1 MGVFIYSLALVFFI
15 IPVSLRAYLSLKK
28 GRFPLPYFQ
37 NNVVVNR
44 VKLRKA
50 IGVLSPIVFWAFH
63 VFFLFWSLAIEAWLS
78 AVAVIVYMVVSPLLS
93 IQIKARQVHVIQ
105 EKVAPHLPG
114 GEQG

>member
-50 IGVLSPIVFWAFH
+50 IGILSPIVFWAFH

-78 AVAVIVYMVVSPLLS
+78 AVAVIVYMVVSPMLAG
-93 IQIKARQVHVIQ
+93 QIKAKRIVVLQ
-105 EKVAPHLPG
+105 EKAASGTEVG
-114 GEQG
+114 G

>member
-50 IGVLSPIVFWAFH
+50 IGVLSPIVFWTFH
-63 VFFLFWSLAIEAWLS
+63 VFFLFWSLTIEAWLS
-78 AVAVIVYMVVSPLLS
+78 AVAVIVYMIVSPLLQS
-93 IQIKARQVHVIQ
+93 QIKARKVEVIQ
-105 EKVAPHLPG
+105 EKVAPGLPDG
-114 GEQG
+114 DNG

>member
-1 MGVFIYSLALVFFI
+1 MGVFIYSLSLVFFI

-37 NNVVVNR
+37 NNKVVNR

-63 VFFLFWSLAIEAWLS
+63 IFFLFWSLAIEAWLS
-78 AVAVIVYMVVSPLLS
+78 AVAVIVYMVVSPMLAG
-93 IQIKARQVHVIQ
+93 QIKAKRIVVLQ
-105 EKVAPHLPG
+105 EKAASGTEVG
-114 GEQG
+114 S

>member
-37 NNVVVNR
+37 NNKVVNR

-63 VFFLFWSLAIEAWLS
+63 IFFLFWSLAIEAWLS
-78 AVAVIVYMVVSPLLS
+78 AVAVIVYMVVSPMLAG
-93 IQIKARQVHVIQ
+93 QIKAQRSVVLL
-105 EKVAPHLPG
+105 EKAASGTEVG
-114 GEQG
+114 S

>member
-37 NNVVVNR
+37 NNEVVNR

-63 VFFLFWSLAIEAWLS
+63 IFFLFWSLAIEAWLS
-78 AVAVIVYMVVSPLLS
+78 AVAVIVYMVVSPMLAG
-93 IQIKARQVHVIQ
+93 QIKAKRIVVLQ
-105 EKVAPHLPG
+105 EKAASGTEVG
-114 GEQG
+114 S

>member
-37 NNVVVNR
+37 NNKVVNR

-63 VFFLFWSLAIEAWLS
+63 IFFLFWSLAIEAWLS
-78 AVAVIVYMVVSPLLS
+78 AVAVIVYMVVSPMLAG
-93 IQIKARQVHVIQ
+93 QIKAKRIVVLQ
-105 EKVAPHLPG
+105 EKAASGTEVG
-114 GEQG
+114 S

>member
-37 NNVVVNR
+37 NNKVVNR

-50 IGVLSPIVFWAFH
+50 IGVLSQIVFWAFH
-63 VFFLFWSLAIEAWLS
+63 IFFLFWSLAIEAWLS
-78 AVAVIVYMVVSPLLS
+78 AVAVIVYMVVSPMLAG
-93 IQIKARQVHVIQ
+93 QIKAKRIVVLQ
-105 EKVAPHLPG
+105 EKAASGTEVG
-114 GEQG
+114 S

>member
-15 IPVSLRAYLSLKK
+15 IPVSLLEYLSLKK

-37 NNVVVNR
+37 NNKVVNR

-63 VFFLFWSLAIEAWLS
+63 IFFLFWSLAIEAWLS
-78 AVAVIVYMVVSPLLS
+78 AVAVIVYMVVSPMLAG
-93 IQIKARQVHVIQ
+93 QIKAKRIVVLQ
-105 EKVAPHLPG
+105 EKAASGTEVG
-114 GEQG
+114 S

>member
-37 NNVVVNR
+37 NNKVVNR

-50 IGVLSPIVFWAFH
+50 IGVPSPIVFWAFH
-63 VFFLFWSLAIEAWLS
+63 IFFLFWSLAIEAWLS
-78 AVAVIVYMVVSPLLS
+78 AVAVIVYMVVSPMLAG
-93 IQIKARQVHVIQ
+93 QIKAKRIVVLQ
-105 EKVAPHLPG
+105 EKAASGTEVG
-114 GEQG
+114 S

>member
-37 NNVVVNR
+37 NNKVVNR

-63 VFFLFWSLAIEAWLS
+63 IFFLFLSLGIEAWLS
-78 AVAVIVYMVVSPLLS
+78 AVAVIVYMVVSPMLAG
-93 IQIKARQVHVIQ
+93 QIKAKRIVVLQ
-105 EKVAPHLPG
+105 EKAASGTEVG
-114 GEQG
+114 S

>member
-1 MGVFIYSLALVFFI
+1 MGVFIYSLALAFFI

-37 NNVVVNR
+37 NNKVVNR

-63 VFFLFWSLAIEAWLS
+63 IFFLFWSLAIEAWLS
-78 AVAVIVYMVVSPLLS
+78 AVAVIVYMVVSPMLAG
-93 IQIKARQVHVIQ
+93 QIKAKRIVVLQ
-105 EKVAPHLPG
+105 EKAASGTEVG
-114 GEQG
+114 S